1 MTVRKSLAITFT
13 PGEDFFRTDRG
24 VTWGVKVTD
33 FGDLDFVS
41 VFVKS
46 GDVWVSGIALTDAD
60 WENEMQAVG
69 DIKRWFVEQCL
80 PKLNEWLAATFKPGD
95 TKPPALGLPE
105 QLDGL
110 IVKQLRVTVN
120 ADGTLTASMD

>member
-1 MTVRKSLAITFT
+1 MTVRKTTSITFT
-13 PGEDFFRTDRG
+13 PGADFFRVDRG
-24 VTWGVKVTD
+24 IAWGVKVSDIGD
-33 FGDLDFVS
+33 FDFVS

-46 GDVWVSGIALTDAD
+46 GDGWIAGASLTDAD

-69 DIKRWFVEQCL
+69 DLKRWFVEQCL
-80 PKLNEWLAATFKPGD
+80 PKLNAWLAATFKAGE
-95 TKPPALGLPE
+95 PPPVSPLLPE

-110 IVKQLRVTVN
+110 IVNRLRVTVN